1 MRIGQQTFLVQEPG
15 TFPTPQQQKGF
26 DWNKAF
32 TDVTSAFTNFFTA
45 RTPQPQGQPTGGGSY
60 TAPGGP
66 TGMSSTTKALLIG
79 GGILVAGIL
88 VYSLTKKK

>member
-1 MRIGQQTFLVQEPG
+1 MRIGQQTFLVQDPG
-15 TFPTPQQQKGF
+15 TFETPKKPF

-32 TDVTSAFTNFFTA
+32 SDVSNAFTNFFTG
-45 RTPQPQGQPTGGGSY
+45 RTPQPQGQPTGNG
-60 TAPGGP
+60 TFTPPTGP

-88 VYSLTKKK
+88 VYNMTKKK

>member
-1 MRIGQQTFLVQEPG
+1 MRIGQQTFLVQQPG

-45 RTPQPQGQPTGGGSY
+45 RTPQPQGQATGGGGY
-60 TAPGGP
+60 TAPP
-66 TGMSSTTKALLIG
+66 PPGMSSTTKALLIG